1 MNQYLK
7 YQLLKQS
14 FSGIKLFQFFFCI
27 PIFFL
32 LLTGCSTKIR
42 LYGSPSATQ
51 YTKAVIKGYNANIRY
66 WGDEKATING
76 ADIQRL
82 KANKKLFQEIN
93 ILALSG
99 GAEDGSYGAGFLNG
113 WSKRGNRPQFTMV
126 TGISTGAL
134 IAPFAFLGSQYDHIL
149 KRFYTQTS
157 TKNILSYTIVGALFG
172 GSAIA
177 DTAPLKYTIKKEINN
192 NLVAKLAKEGEK
204 GRVLLIGTTNIDAQR
219 PVVWNI
225 TKIAMSGRK
234 DAKKLIQDIILA
246 SASIPAVFPPV
257 LIDVMIDGK
266 HYQEAHVDGSVTRQ
280 IFVYSRTV
288 NIYEYQNLLGL
299 NPKKNL
305 WLIRNTKIDPVYS
318 PVTLSLKDIAERS
331 ISTLVKYQGRDNIYN
346 IISIAQRDGFNVHIT
361 NVPKD
366 FNVPLKEFFD
376 PNYMQALY
384 EVGYKKGVSESP
396 WQKEIK

>member
-7 YQLLKQS
+7 YQLFRQN
-14 FSGIKLFQFFFCI
+14 FSSIKPLRLLCCI
-27 PIFFL
+27 PLFFL

-42 LYGSPSATQ
+42 YSAPSATQ
-51 YTKAVIKGYNANIRY
+51 YTRAVVEGYNANIRY
-66 WGDEKATING
+66 WGDEKATMNG

-82 KANKKLFQEIN
+82 KANKRTFQEIN

-99 GAEDGSYGAGFLNG
+99 GAEDGAYGAGFLNG

-134 IAPFAFLGSQYDHIL
+134 IAPFAFLGPQYDHVL

-157 TKNILSYTIVGALFG
+157 TKNILSFTIIGALFG
-172 GSAIA
+172 GSSIA

-192 NLVAKLAKEGEK
+192 KFIAKLAIEGKK
-204 GRVLLIGTTNIDAQR
+204 GRVLLIGTTNLDAQR

-246 SASIPAVFPPV
+246 SASIPGVFPPV
-257 LIDVMIDGK
+257 LMDVMIDGK
-266 HYQEAHVDGSVTRQ
+266 HYQEVHVDGSVTRQ
-280 IFVYSRTV
+280 IFVYPRTV

-299 NPKKNL
+299 NPKKDF

-366 FNVPLKEFFD
+366 FDVPLKELFD
-376 PNYMQALY
+376 PKYMRALY
-384 EVGYKKGVSESP
+384 EVGYKKGISESP